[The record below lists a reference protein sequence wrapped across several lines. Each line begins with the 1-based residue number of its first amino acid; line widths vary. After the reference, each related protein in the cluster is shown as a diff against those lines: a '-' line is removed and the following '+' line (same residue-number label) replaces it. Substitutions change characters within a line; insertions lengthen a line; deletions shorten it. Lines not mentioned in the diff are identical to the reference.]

1 MGSVDRVGAHAQTG
15 CVRST
20 CVRRTGLLWRW
31 VLLACA
37 LFGVWPAGAQP
48 PTHTAY
54 HTVTRWSMDDG
65 LPHNL
70 VHAVAQGADG
80 LIWLGTWEGVA
91 RFNGR
96 DFTVY
101 DRQNTPGVELG
112 GVFVVTRDSAG
123 GMLFGTAFDGVYHY
137 QDGHWQQLGDASAR
151 HLAVSALLRC
161 ADGALW
167 VGTPQTLYRIEPDGR
182 VVDVGRQAGLP
193 RARITALAADAD
205 GDLWVGTEVGLYR
218 LPRDGIVAE
227 AWGKAHGM
235 RAAPVRRLASDRQGG
250 LLVAGDDGVWWWSRG
265 GGLQRFRQGQRVD
278 ALLLDRRGHLWMS
291 LPSGTLVVH
300 GGAGTPDEQIAISGV
315 ASPALLED
323 AEGLIWVGSTHGLF
337 RIAEGAAHGV
347 THEDGLASDYVRTV
361 LQTGNGTVWVGSAVG
376 LDRWHNNRISRVSVV
391 PNEGGRVLEQ
401 SVLALADAGD
411 GGVWAGTYSQGV
423 VRLDAQGRVLAR
435 IGAADGLPSLSVRAV
450 LPDGQTLWIG
460 TTAGLVR
467 WRDGKARRF
476 TAADGVP
483 DGSVQVLYRDTQ
495 GNVWIGTDRGMTAL
509 SANGSTR
516 AWLGEQDFPGQNAFD
531 FLRDTNGDL
540 WIASDRGLLRLSG
553 ETFRVY
559 DHRVGLPR
567 DKVFRVIDDG
577 RGYFWLSSNHGVFRI
592 ARSDFD
598 QLDAG
603 TREQLSVEVVDR
615 SDGMPGNQGNGSSA
629 PAGWM
634 TQSGQL
640 LFPTAAGLGVIDPAR
655 VGTLQGHRVPI
666 VFERLLV
673 DGTVQPLN
681 GLHRFGAETRRIAIV
696 YAGLNYRGPDK
707 VRYRYRLEGFDPDW
721 VDADSASEAV
731 YTNLPPGRFRFR
743 VQAMSLPVDW
753 RQTALVGES
762 SLVIALAPPWWRR
775 GEVIA
780 LGILG
785 LGSLIYGLYLWRTAS
800 YRRRQRQLNT
810 VIDARTRELSDK
822 NLALQQA
829 SQEREALMRQLE
841 YRASHDVLTALPNRR
856 EAERVLQQW
865 FDDARAGGPSLALVL
880 MDIDHFK
887 RINDEYGHEV
897 GDAVLRAIGEAFNEQ
912 DQAQCFAARH
922 GGEEFLLAAVGV
934 DVAQAR
940 ALFERMRQRLAAI
953 GIETQGT
960 TVRCTASM
968 GMAMSDEAPSRRELL
983 ALADRRLY
991 QAKRLGR
998 DRLVDQ

>member
-1 MGSVDRVGAHAQTG
+1 MPRAARAWVWA
-15 CVRST
+15 
-20 CVRRTGLLWRW
+20 LLCC
-31 VLLACA
+31 LLPGW
-37 LFGVWPAGAQP
+37 LPAIAQP
-48 PTHTAY
+48 PRHTPY
-54 HTVTRWSMDDG
+54 HTVTRWTMEDG

-80 LIWLGTWEGVA
+80 LIWVGTWEGVA

-112 GVFVVTRDSAG
+112 GVFVVVRDGAA
-123 GMLFGTAFDGVYHY
+123 MLFGTAFDGVYRY
-137 QDGHWQQLGDASAR
+137 QDGNWQQLGGAPAR
-151 HLAVSALLRC
+151 HLAVSALLRG

-182 VVDVGRQAGLP
+182 LLDIGRQAGLP
-193 RARITALAADAD
+193 RARITALQADAG
-205 GDLWVGTEVGLYR
+205 GDLWIGTDVGLYR
-218 LPRDGIVAE
+218 LPAAGGAAA
-227 AWGKAHGM
+227 AWGRAHGM
-235 RAAPVRRLASDRQGG
+235 QAASVRRLASDRDGG
-250 LLVAGDDGVWWWSRG
+250 LLVAGDDGVWWWGRG

-278 ALLLDRRGHLWMS
+278 ALLLDRRGQLWMS
-291 LPSGTLVVH
+291 MPTGTLVVH
-300 GGAGTPDEQIAISGV
+300 NPADARDEQIAVSGV

-337 RIAEGAAHGV
+337 RIAEGAAYGV
-347 THEDGLASDYVRTV
+347 TQADGLASDYVRSV
-361 LQTGNGTVWVGSAVG
+361 LQTADGTVWVGSAVG
-376 LDRWHNNRISRVSVV
+376 LDRWRDGRISRVALQPGVD
-391 PNEGGRVLEQ
+391 GRVPEQ
-401 SVLALADAGD
+401 SVLSLADAGD

-423 VRLDAQGRVLAR
+423 VRLDAQGLVRLR
-435 IGAADGLPSLSVRAV
+435 IGMADGLPSSSVRVV
-450 LPDGQTLWIG
+450 LPDGEDLWIG
-460 TTAGLVR
+460 TTGGLLR
-467 WRDGKARRF
+467 WRQGTLRRY

-483 DGSVQVLYRDTQ
+483 DGSVQALYRDAQ
-495 GNVWIGTDRGMTAL
+495 GVVWSGTDRGMTAL
-509 SANGSTR
+509 SPDGSTR

-531 FLRDTNGDL
+531 FLRDANGDL
-540 WIASDRGLLRLSG
+540 WIASDRGLLRLRAG
-553 ETFRVY
+553 RFRVY

-577 RGYFWLSSNHGVFRI
+577 RGYLWLSSNHGVFRI

-598 QLDAG
+598 QIDAG
-603 TREQLSVEVVDR
+603 TRDQLSVEVVDR

-629 PAGWM
+629 PAGWL
-634 TQSGQL
+634 THAGQL

-673 DGTVQPLN
+673 DGMVQPLS
-681 GLHRFGAETRRIAIV
+681 GPHRFGADTRRIAIG
-696 YAGLNYRGPDK
+696 YAGLNFRRPDK
-707 VRYRYRLEGFDPDW
+707 VRYRYRLEGFDPEW
-721 VDADSASEAV
+721 VDADGATEAV

-753 RQTALVGES
+753 RQTALLGES
-762 SLVIALAPPWWRR
+762 SLALALAPPWWRR

-780 LGILG
+780 LGLLLLAG
-785 LGSLIYGLYLWRTAS
+785 LVYAFYLWRTAS

-810 VIDARTRELSDK
+810 VIDRRTRELRDK

-829 SQEREALMRQLE
+829 SQERETLVRQLE

-856 EAERVLQQW
+856 EAERVVQQW
-865 FDDARAGGPSLALVL
+865 FDEARAGGAPLALAL

-887 RINDEYGHEV
+887 RINDTYGHEV
-897 GDAVLRAIGEAFNEQ
+897 GDAVLCAVAEVLSEH
-912 DQAQCFAARH
+912 AQGRCFAARH
-922 GGEEFLLAAVGV
+922 GGEEFLLAATGR
-934 DVAQAR
+934 DAAQAHT
-940 ALFERMRQRLAAI
+940 LFEGMRQRLATIAI
-953 GIETQGT
+953 DVDGGS
-960 TVRCTASM
+960 VHCTASI
-968 GMAMSDEAPSRRELL
+968 GMAMSEEAPTRRELL

-998 DRLVDQ
+998 DRLVG